1 LLAHRRARR
10 RARTTRLLTGL
21 AGLTSVILI
30 WQLAAMI
37 IGDRVALPSVSQTVQ
52 QFAHYLSRPYPAEGK
67 PLWFDLYI
75 SAQRVLIGFAI
86 GVTVGVAL
94 GAVMSASQVLR
105 HLIDPVIEVLRPLP
119 PLAFIPLFIVWLGIG
134 ELPKEVLIIVGVT
147 PLMAVVTVAALGE
160 VPEDLR
166 LCARTLGATRRYT
179 LLHVQL
185 RAALPAI
192 ITGMRIAMAGSW
204 SSIVA
209 VEMIAAT
216 SGLGYL
222 ITQPG
227 DYLDLSLAFA
237 GLITIGPS
245 ASPWT
250 PACAHYCCSPTPA
263 GAASQS
269 EPCRAHVTGSL
280 LVSPAHAAEPGSRR
294 GAGPVPR

>member
-1 LLAHRRARR
+1 
-10 RARTTRLLTGL
+10 
-21 AGLTSVILI
+21 
-30 WQLAAMI
+30 
-37 IGDRVALPSVSQTVQ
+37 
-52 QFAHYLSRPYPAEGK
+52 
-67 PLWFDLYI
+67 
-75 SAQRVLIGFAI
+75 
-86 GVTVGVAL
+86 
-94 GAVMSASQVLR
+94 MSASQVVR

-147 PLMAVVTVAALGE
+147 PPMAIVTVAALGE
-160 VPEDLR
+160 VAEDLR

-179 LLHVQL
+179 LLHVQI

-222 ITQPG
+222 ITQAG

-237 GLITIGPS
+237 GLIVIAVVSLTLDLGL
-245 ASPWT
+245 
-250 PACAHYCCSPTPA
+250 
-263 GAASQS
+263 
-269 EPCRAHVTGSL
+269 RAL
-280 LVSPAHAAEPGSRR
+280 LLFADPSRR
-294 GAGPVPR
+294 G

>member
-1 LLAHRRARR
+1 MAGWQSGPLAVLAREDEHAPAGPAGDDLAERADLLAHRRARR

-21 AGLTSVILI
+21 AGIAGLI
-30 WQLAAMI
+30 AAWQVAAMI
-37 IGDRVALPSVSQTVQ
+37 TGDQVALPSVTQTIQ
-52 QFAHYLSRPYPAEGK
+52 QFAHYLNHPYPTQGK

-75 SAQRVLIGFAI
+75 STQRVLIGFTI
-86 GVTVGVAL
+86 GVAAGVAL
-94 GAVMSASQVLR
+94 GAAMSASQVVR

-119 PLAFIPLFIVWLGIG
+119 PLAFIPLFIVWLGVG

-147 PLMAVVTVAALGE
+147 PLMAIVTVAALGE
-160 VPEDLR
+160 VAEDLS

-179 LLHVQL
+179 LLHVQI

-222 ITQPG
+222 ITQAG

-237 GLITIGPS
+237 GLIVIAVVSLILDLGL
-245 ASPWT
+245 
-250 PACAHYCCSPTPA
+250 
-263 GAASQS
+263 
-269 EPCRAHVTGSL
+269 RAL
-280 LVSPAHAAEPGSRR
+280 LILADPSRR
-294 GAGPVPR
+294 G

>member
-1 LLAHRRARR
+1 MASWQPRPLGVLVRETEYAPGGPGGDDLGDRADLLAHRRARR

-21 AGLTSVILI
+21 AGLASLILI
-30 WQLAAMI
+30 WQLAAVI
-37 IGDRVALPSVSQTVQ
+37 IGDQVALPSVSQTVQ

-75 SAQRVLIGFAI
+75 STQRVLIGFAI

-134 ELPKEVLIIVGVT
+134 ELPKEVLIVVGVT
-147 PLMAVVTVAALGE
+147 PLMAIVTVAALGE

-179 LLHVQL
+179 LVHVQI

-222 ITQPG
+222 ITQAG

-237 GLITIGPS
+237 GLITIAAVS
-245 ASPWT
+245 LT
-250 PACAHYCCSPTPA
+250 LDA
-263 GAASQS
+263 GL
-269 EPCRAHVTGSL
+269 RAL
-280 LVSPAHAAEPGSRR
+280 LLFADPSRR
-294 GAGPVPR
+294 G